1 MKMIRFIPL
10 IAIALIACSAPKYQ
24 YSFDHYTVTRKS
36 EVNVAKDDDAT
47 HSPLMVDTEN
57 LMASASAA
65 TPPKAEAL
73 MAKASNVDNAQ
84 NESKQSAVRISKDDK
99 KQLVQALREFRR
111 EMRTSKQHSATPH
124 DQATQ
129 KLDKEVIAAI
139 AFGAVGITLSLL
151 GGISAAFWIAG
162 VICLGVGVYFFIDW
176 LQHR

>member
-1 MKMIRFIPL
+1 MTRLIPL
-10 IAIALIACSAPKYQ
+10 LVVVLMACAAPKYQ
-24 YSFDHYTVTRKS
+24 YSFDHYTVGTKS
-36 EVNVAKDDDAT
+36 DAVAIKENAAR
-47 HSPLMVDTEN
+47 SPLLVET
-57 LMASASAA
+57 
-65 TPPKAEAL
+65 EAL
-73 MAKASNVDNAQ
+73 MVSASPLTRMKTPDAPMANASSNRQ
-84 NESKQSAVRISKDDK
+84 IESGKKSVSISREDK

-111 EMRTSKQHSATPH
+111 DLRTRSGKHYAAPPH

-129 KLDKEVIAAI
+129 KLDNEVITAI